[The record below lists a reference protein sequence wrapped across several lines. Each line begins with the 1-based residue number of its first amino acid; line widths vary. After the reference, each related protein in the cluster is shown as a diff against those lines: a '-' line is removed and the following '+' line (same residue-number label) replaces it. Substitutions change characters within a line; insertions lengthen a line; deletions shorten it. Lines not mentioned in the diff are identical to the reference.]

1 MLRDWEKLPAYMRTE
16 AVRPYYKILQKKKKS
31 LRIKRIFDFT
41 VALAMVVLLSP
52 VLIIISLLI
61 VKDSKGGVFY
71 RQKRVTQYGRIFKI
85 FKFRT
90 MVADADKIG
99 SQVTV
104 QNDCRITKIGA
115 ILRKYRLDEIPQL
128 FNILLGDMSF
138 VGDSRII
145 ETTKRNLDFM
155 RFLAA

>member
-1 MLRDWEKLPAYMRTE
+1 MIKDAEK
-16 AVRPYYKILQKKKKS
+16 K
-31 LRIKRIFDFT
+31 
-41 VALAMVVLLSP
+41 
-52 VLIIISLLI
+52 
-61 VKDSKGGVFY
+61 
-71 RQKRVTQYGRIFKI
+71 
-85 FKFRT
+85 
-90 MVADADKIG
+90 G

-104 QNDCRITKIGA
+104 ANDIRITKVGR

-145 ETTKRNLDFM
+145 ETTKKNLDFM